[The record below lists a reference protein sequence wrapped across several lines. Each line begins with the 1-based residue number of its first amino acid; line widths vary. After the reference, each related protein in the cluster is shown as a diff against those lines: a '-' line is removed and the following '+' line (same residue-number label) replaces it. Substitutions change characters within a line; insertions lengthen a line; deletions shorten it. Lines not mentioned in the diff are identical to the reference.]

1 MGRLPPYRAERFLR
15 MSGRPWVLVGR
26 PGFGVTSTAPPQLP
40 SHCLDRPTPP
50 ALLGRALR
58 RCDAHRIGGSAIS

>member
-1 MGRLPPYRAERFLR
+1 

-26 PGFGVTSTAPPQLP
+26 PGFGVTSTAPPQLL

-50 ALLGRALR
+50 ALLGGALWR
-58 RCDAHRIGGSAIS
+58 WDAHRIGGSAIS

>member
-26 PGFGVTSTAPPQLP
+26 P
-40 SHCLDRPTPP
+40 DRWLSDLVEVIAKLSDPP
-50 ALLGRALR
+50 A
-58 RCDAHRIGGSAIS
+58 